1 MCRCINPNSRL
12 KSYYDRH
19 PKSNSIFFF
28 FCSFVTGV
36 CDHSQI
42 LLLTTLMYGSI
53 NLYFQMSGEHYHPPH
68 IPPVFLYIT
77 FRVPFDYK
85 TGSFKLTNQTHKHHI
100 HHTIKRKIFFFSFVG
115 CVIWYIVQLYD
126 GIYRD
131 SDSDILFMFFFLQC
145 HGNQ

>member
-1 MCRCINPNSRL
+1 
-12 KSYYDRH
+12 
-19 PKSNSIFFF
+19 
-28 FCSFVTGV
+28 
-36 CDHSQI
+36 
-42 LLLTTLMYGSI
+42 MYGSI

-131 SDSDILFMFFFLQC
+131 SDSDILFMFFFCNVTEINKIYLYIWLRHIFWFFLFFVYCGRLKWRTWGACLNIGELIQ
-145 HGNQ
+145 HFRFF